1 MRLRQPA
8 CRGPV
13 STAYVA
19 HRTARPDVSCVGNAF
34 HQLDNRFFGGF
45 AACLPETM
53 VDVLAPQFAVEG
65 V

>member
-1 MRLRQPA
+1 
-8 CRGPV
+8 
-13 STAYVA
+13 
-19 HRTARPDVSCVGNAF
+19 
-34 HQLDNRFFGGF
+34 LDNRFFGAF